1 MAEQPAICLMI
12 PESHNRGE
20 MGMMFHRIAVSL
32 FAIAWLAP
40 AAMAQTSLRSLPAE
54 GFKYLPSKDVEAL
67 TDKPGPGA
75 HTAFPVDHENYYV
88 EYAQRS
94 DKGNEPEVHTHWNHY
109 IQVLSGEAT
118 LIYGGTVSNAR
129 ETGPGQIRGDAIA
142 GGTSMTV
149 RAGDFLQIPAGM
161 PHQFTATGPGAK
173 FRYVVFNTRQ

>member
-1 MAEQPAICLMI
+1 MRIY
-12 PESHNRGE
+12 G
-20 MGMMFHRIAVSL
+20 IAVWL
-32 FAIAWLAP
+32 FA
-40 AAMAQTSLRSLPAE
+40 AALSASSAQAQTPLRNLPLE
-54 GFKYLPSKDVEAL
+54 GFKYLSAKDVEAL

-75 HTAFPVDHENYYV
+75 KTAFPVDHENYNV

-94 DKGNEPEVHTHWNHY
+94 DKGNEPEVHMHNTHY

-118 LIYGGTVSNAR
+118 LVYGGTVTNAK
-129 ETGPGQIRGDAIA
+129 ETGAGQVRGDGIS

-161 PHQFTATGPGAK
+161 PHLFNVAAGGK